1 LGQRANGKFGF
12 KQLQVAKKGSEMS
25 SKMGNKFKSF
35 GLIGLGMVAGVAASV
50 QFSAMA
56 QKTAGSPLP
65 VEELRQLADVFG
77 LIKSDYVEPV
87 EDNKLLTEAITGMVA
102 SLDPHSAYLDKKSF
116 KELREGTQGKFVG
129 LGIEVG
135 MEDGYVKIISPIE
148 DTPAYRAGLKPGDL
162 ITRLDSVPIKG
173 LSLDEAVKK
182 MRGEPNTKVTLTIAR
197 KNEDKPIVVTIVR
210 ELIKQQSVKGKIIE
224 PGYAWLRISQFQE
237 PTVEDMAKKIQAL
250 YAQDPAIKGLV
261 LDLRNDPGGV
271 LPGAIGVSAAFLPK
285 DVPIVS
291 TNGQLADS
299 KATFYA
305 KREFYGV
312 RGLNDPLAK
321 LPEAIKNVPMV
332 VLINTGSASAS
343 EIVAGALQDY
353 KRAII
358 LGTQSFGKGS
368 VQTIRQI
375 SADTAVKLTTARYYT
390 PNGRSI
396 QAKGIVPDL
405 NVEETADGDGFN
417 GLRTREAD
425 LQKHLSNDKEAEQ
438 AKAKVDELEEEQ
450 RLVALAKKSKPLEY
464 GSKDDFQLAQAL
476 NHLKGL
482 PVKITK
488 PEVAKDET
496 KDSGKETSPESDDK
510 TDGKK
515 K

>member
-1 LGQRANGKFGF
+1 M
-12 KQLQVAKKGSEMS
+12 GS
-25 SKMGNKFKSF
+25 KIKNF
-35 GLIGLGMVAGVAASV
+35 GLISLGMIAGVAASV
-50 QFSAMA
+50 QFSALA
-56 QKTAGSPLP
+56 QKSAGTPLP

-87 EDNKLLTEAITGMVA
+87 EDNKLLTEAISGMVA
-102 SLDPHSAYLDKKSF
+102 SLDPHSAYLDKKAYA
-116 KELREGTQGKFVG
+116 ELREGTQGKFVG

-148 DTPAYRAGLKPGDL
+148 DSPAYRAGVKAGDL
-162 ITRLDSVPIKG
+162 ITRLDSQPVKG

-182 MRGEPNTKVTLTIAR
+182 MRGEPNTKITLTLAR
-197 KNEDKPIVVTIVR
+197 KTEDKPIVVTITR
-210 ELIKQQSVKGKIIE
+210 ELIKQQSVKAKLIE
-224 PGYAWLRISQFQE
+224 PGYAWLRIAQFQE
-237 PTVEDMAKKIQAL
+237 PTVEDMAKKIQTL
-250 YAQDPAIKGLV
+250 YAQDPNIKGLV

-285 DVPIVS
+285 DVVVVS
-291 TNGQLADS
+291 TNGQLPDS
-299 KATFYA
+299 KATYYA
-305 KREFYGV
+305 KRENYANRAVG
-312 RGLNDPLAK
+312 DPLSK

-353 KRAII
+353 KRATII
-358 LGTQSFGKGS
+358 GTQSFGKGS
-368 VQTIRQI
+368 VQTIRQL

-417 GLRTREAD
+417 SLRTREAD
-425 LQKHLSNDKEAEQ
+425 LQKHLTNDKEAEQ
-438 AKAKVDELEEEQ
+438 TNKGKVDELEEEQ
-450 RLVALAKKSKPLEY
+450 RLIAMAKKSKPLEY

-482 PVKITK
+482 PVK
-488 PEVAKDET
+488 VAKAEAKEEMKDEADT
-496 KDSGKETSPESDDK
+496 KSEGKSDS
-510 TDGKK
+510 KK

>member
-1 LGQRANGKFGF
+1 M
-12 KQLQVAKKGSEMS
+12 GS
-25 SKMGNKFKSF
+25 KIKSF
-35 GLIGLGMVAGVAASV
+35 SLISFGVIAGVAATI
-50 QFSAMA
+50 QFSALA
-56 QKTAGSPLP
+56 QKNTGSPLP

-77 LIKSDYVEPV
+77 MIKTDYVEPV
-87 EDNKLLTEAITGMVA
+87 EDSKLLTEAISGMVA
-102 SLDPHSAYLDKKSF
+102 SLDPHSAYLDKKAY

-148 DTPAYRAGLKPGDL
+148 DSPAYRAGIKPGDL
-162 ITRLDSVPIKG
+162 ITRLDSIPIKG

-182 MRGEPNTKVTLTIAR
+182 MRGEPNSKITLTLAR
-197 KNEDKPIVVTIVR
+197 KNEDKPIVVTITR
-210 ELIKQQSVKGKIIE
+210 ELIKQQSVKAKMVE
-224 PGYAWLRISQFQE
+224 PGYAWLRIAQFQE

-250 YAQDPAIKGLV
+250 YTQDPNLKGLV

-285 DVPIVS
+285 DAVVVT

-299 KATFYA
+299 KASYTA
-305 KREFYGV
+305 KRENYATRAIG
-312 RGLNDPLAK
+312 DPLSK

-353 KRAII
+353 KRATI

-396 QAKGIVPDL
+396 QAKGITPDL
-405 NVEETADGDGFN
+405 AVEETAEGDGFN
-417 GLRTREAD
+417 SLRTREVD
-425 LQKHLSNDKEAEQ
+425 LDKHLNNDKEAEQ
-438 AKAKVDELEEEQ
+438 ANKSKVDEVEEEQ
-450 RLVALAKKSKPLEY
+450 RLIALAKKSKPLEY

-482 PVKITK
+482 PVKVTK
-488 PEVAKDET
+488 VDPKDAAEVSKEESESKA
-496 KDSGKETSPESDDK
+496 DSKAES
-510 TDGKK
+510 KK